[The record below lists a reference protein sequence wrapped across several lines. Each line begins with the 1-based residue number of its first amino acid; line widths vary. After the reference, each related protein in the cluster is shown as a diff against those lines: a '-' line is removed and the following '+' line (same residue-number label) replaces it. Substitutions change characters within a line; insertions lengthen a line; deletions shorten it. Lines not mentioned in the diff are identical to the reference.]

1 MGERDSERKY
11 IHGGERGDRREG
23 IGEKWRKREREGGR
37 EVGERQRK
45 KRGRRETAK
54 EEREERDSKRREGG
68 ERQRGGILTIS
79 DVVPVDREKLV
90 ASLQLTAEVS

>member
-1 MGERDSERKY
+1 MEE
-11 IHGGERGDRREG
+11 
-23 IGEKWRKREREGGR
+23 EREGGR
-37 EVGERQRK
+37 EGGRRETAKEGRWERDSERREGGERQRK